1 MLPAT
6 AAKILQLLAL
16 PPTATPADIH
26 AAIDVVFTDDGTNA
40 SKKAIPMYQP
50 RLSDGPATTP
60 LEAERAKV
68 IAAIAKA
75 LGLDTTDP
83 DAVRTAFEAVM
94 GASSSPSPAADAQ
107 VAARLGISLREVA
120 LCREV
125 KCDPARY
132 VEVKA
137 ARGYVAP
144 LRRRP

>member
-1 MLPAT
+1 
-6 AAKILQLLAL
+6 
-16 PPTATPADIH
+16 
-26 AAIDVVFTDDGTNA
+26 
-40 SKKAIPMYQP
+40 MYQP

-83 DAVRTAFEAVM
+83 DAIRTAFESVM
-94 GASSSPSPAADAQ
+94 ADPAAVKQAVDQGDAQ
-107 VAARLGISLREVA
+107 LAARLGISVREVA

-132 VEVKA
+132 VELKA
-137 ARGYVAP
+137 KSPLATRRART
-144 LRRRP
+144 